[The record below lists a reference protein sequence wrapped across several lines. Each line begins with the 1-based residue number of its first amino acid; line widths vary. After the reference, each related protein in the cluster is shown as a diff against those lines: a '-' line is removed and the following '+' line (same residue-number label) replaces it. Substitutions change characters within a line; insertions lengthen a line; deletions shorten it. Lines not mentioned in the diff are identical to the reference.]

1 MRIETPYQI
10 NDVVTVLY
18 VNGME
23 VIGRLVEEADGHI
36 VLNKALL
43 VQPASR
49 DESQG
54 ASFTPFLWTVDPDNK
69 IKMFKSALVLI
80 HKTVPTIAQQ
90 YTKNV
95 SGVLV

>member
-1 MRIETPYQI
+1 MRIEAAYQI
-10 NDVVTVLY
+10 NDIVTVLY

-23 VIGRLVEEADGHI
+23 VIGRLTEETDEHI
-36 VLNKALL
+36 VLNRALL

-54 ASFTPFLWTVDPDNK
+54 ANFTPFLWTVDPDNK

-80 HKTVPTIAQQ
+80 HKTMPTISQE
-90 YTKNV
+90 YNKNV
-95 SGVLV
+95 SGVIV